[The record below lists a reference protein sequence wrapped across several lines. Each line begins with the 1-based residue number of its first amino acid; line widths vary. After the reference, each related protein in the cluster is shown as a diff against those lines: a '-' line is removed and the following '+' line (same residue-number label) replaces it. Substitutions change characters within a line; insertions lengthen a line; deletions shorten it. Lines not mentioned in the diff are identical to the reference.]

1 MELATEKSRWVYISK
16 KDYALAQEIS
26 KTGDDALR
34 KPKYAIY
41 GKQTPAYVAPARFQ
55 KAV

>member
-16 KDYALAQEIS
+16 KDYALAQEMS

-41 GKQTPAYVAPARFQ
+41 GKQTPAYVAAARFQ